1 MNFDK
6 SKKLYEESVNFL
18 PGGVDSPIRAFKP
31 YPFFVEKAKGSKLFD
46 VDGNEYIDYCLGY
59 GPIIFG
65 HANETI
71 IKESIEQIELG
82 TAYGVP
88 SEKEIILAWI

>member
-1 MNFDK
+1 M
-6 SKKLYEESVNFL
+6 
-18 PGGVDSPIRAFKP
+18 
-31 YPFFVEKAKGSKLFD
+31 
-46 VDGNEYIDYCLGY
+46 DGNEYIDYCLGY

-88 SEKEIILAWI
+88 SEKEIILAKEVINRVPCAEMVRFCNSGTEATMSAIRLARGVTKRTWKNT